1 MAKRS
6 KTESAKSKTET
17 AGALAGLGGAIGSVF
32 TPAGGAIGAGI
43 GGLTG
48 LIIGDKTTV
57 FPIDMIA
64 VPAFELPMIYQGKS
78 PSVQIYIKA
87 GETLVPTGGNV
98 LDMTENMDV
107 EAVSDSD
114 KPKST
119 RKSSPYNKAYSR
131 AFRDV
136 QKIYKTKSGSWKKD
150 GYKRAVRAAHK
161 LAKHAIIM
169 GGSTKARRKK

>member
-32 TPAGGAIGAGI
+32 SPAGGAIGAGI

-98 LDMTENMDV
+98 LDMTENMSV
-107 EAVSDSD
+107 EAVSGAE

-119 RKSSPYNKAYSR
+119 RKPSAYNKRYSKAFEGIKHAYKR
-131 AFRDV
+131 KD
-136 QKIYKTKSGSWKKD
+136 GSWKKN
-150 GYKRAVRAAHK
+150 GFKRAVKEAHY
-161 LAKHAIIM
+161 LASK
-169 GGSTKARRKK
+169 GGKK

>member
-32 TPAGGAIGAGI
+32 SPVGGAIGAGV

-48 LIIGDKTTV
+48 LIIGDKKTV

-64 VPAFELPMIYQGKS
+64 IPAYQSYMISKE
-78 PSVQIYIKA
+78 PSFTVYIKA

-98 LDMTENMDV
+98 QDMTENMSI
-107 EAVSDSD
+107 ESVSDSEE
-114 KPKST
+114 PKRT
-119 RKSSPYNKAYSR
+119 RKPSPYNKAYSR

-136 QKIYKTKSGSWKKD
+136 QKAYKTKSGSWKKD
-150 GYKRAVRAAHK
+150 GYKRAVRMAHK
-161 LAKHAIIM
+161 LAKM
-169 GGSTKARRKK
+169 STKARGEK

>member
-1 MAKRS
+1 MPKRS
-6 KTESAKSKTET
+6 KTESAKSKVET
-17 AGALAGLGGAIGSVF
+17 ATALAGLGGAIGSIF

-64 VPAFELPMIYQGKS
+64 VPAFELPMLYQGKS

-98 LDMTENMDV
+98 ADMSQNMDIETV
-107 EAVSDSD
+107 GDTD
-114 KPKST
+114 KPKKK
-119 RKSSPYNKAYSR
+119 RKPSAYSQAYSR
-131 AFRDV
+131 AFKDI
-136 QKIYKTKSGSWKKD
+136 QKTYKLKNGSWKKD
-150 GYKRAVRAAHK
+150 GYKKAVKGAHK
-161 LAKHAIIM
+161 LARISI
-169 GGSTKARRKK
+169 KARGQK

>member
-1 MAKRS
+1 LAKRS

-32 TPAGGAIGAGI
+32 SPAGGAIGAGI

-98 LDMTENMDV
+98 LDMTENMSV
-107 EAVSDSD
+107 EAVSDTD
-114 KPKST
+114 MPKRT
-119 RKSSPYNKAYSR
+119 RKPSKYNRAYSKH
-131 AFRDV
+131 F
-136 QKIYKTKSGSWKKD
+136 KNLKTNPIFTKKD
-150 GYKRAVRAAHK
+150 GTYKKEGFKRLVKAAHR
-161 LAKHAIIM
+161 A
-169 GGSTKARRKK
+169 TKKELK